1 MYVNIYVCSFWVE
14 KKNGIDD
21 LGVRVLYMLNE
32 VNFGLFDFIFK

>member
-21 LGVRVLYMLNE
+21 LGVINMCINMCMYER
-32 VNFGLFDFIFK
+32 